1 MNILFLEFMFML
13 LSSLT
18 ETFCLWLHTEHFAVG
33 SEFALINYALVF
45 FDVKFIAFLDFLG
58 NEFKILI
65 ELSCKF
71 LVSFTDLRILLTF
84 FNVMNLLQ
92 VSSNPAADSLSIQFS
107 INFFFGY
114 FVQFFQFFMQIDI
127 VSFDKHVLLFFFF

>member
-18 ETFCLWLHTEHFAVG
+18 ETFCLWLDTEHFAVG
-33 SEFALINYALVF
+33 SEFTFFNYALVF
-45 FDVKFIAFLDFLG
+45 FDINFITFLDFLG
-58 NEFKILI
+58 NEFKIFI

-71 LVSFTDLRILLTF
+71 FISFCNLRILLTL

-92 VSSNPAADSLSIQFS
+92 VSGNPAANSLS
-107 INFFFGY
+107 
-114 FVQFFQFFMQIDI
+114 V
-127 VSFDKHVLLFFFF
+127 